1 MAEKTVLAVDL
12 GAESGRVMAVHFDG
26 RALRLDELHRFP
38 NTTVTINGTLHWNFL
53 RLWGDIQAG
62 IEKGRA
68 LQPAGIGVDTWGVDF
83 GLLDGQGNLIGNP
96 VHYRDGRT
104 NGMMGRAF
112 AKVPRAQIFART
124 GIQFMPINTLYQL
137 LSLVESGSPQL
148 QIADTFLTAP
158 DLFNYWL
165 TGEKVCEYS
174 NATTTQL
181 LDASTGAWAMDLMVA
196 LGIPGRIF
204 PEVVPPGTRLGSYAG
219 IPVIAPACHDTG
231 SAVAAL
237 PVQAAVPA
245 VVEDYAYISSG
256 TWSLVGLEIGRP
268 ILTPEALAA
277 NVTNEGGVYGTVR
290 LLKNV
295 MGLWILQQCR
305 AAWEGEGRSL
315 SYGEIVELAQGAE
328 PLASVFNPND
338 PVFLPPGDHPRR
350 IADFCSRTDQSVP
363 VTTGEIARSVLES
376 LALAY
381 RETLEQL
388 TAVSGRSVSVL
399 HVAGGGSRNEL
410 LNQMTADATGL
421 PVVAGPVEATVIG
434 NALVQL
440 IALGEIAD
448 LRQARAVVAGM
459 DELRRYEPRDKSV
472 WDDAY
477 GRYQAISQLTGDD
490 IGN

>member
-1 MAEKTVLAVDL
+1 MAESTVLAVDL

-26 RALRLDELHRFP
+26 RRLRLEELHRFP
-38 NTTVTINGTLHWNFL
+38 NTTATINGTLYWDFL

-83 GLLDGQGNLIGNP
+83 GLLDSQNNLIGNP

-104 NGMMGRAF
+104 AGMMAQAF
-112 AKVPRAQIFART
+112 KRMPRAEIFART

-137 LSLVESGSPQL
+137 LSMVEAGSPQL

-165 TGEKVCEYS
+165 TGAKVCEYS

-181 LDASTGAWAMDLMVA
+181 LDAATGDWATGIMDR
-196 LGIPGRIF
+196 LGIPARIF
-204 PEVVPPGTRLGSYAG
+204 PELVPPGTRLGTYAG

-231 SAVAAL
+231 SAVAA
-237 PVQAAVPA
+237 VPA
-245 VVEDYAYISSG
+245 RVDNYAYISSG
-256 TWSLVGLEIGRP
+256 TWSLVGLEIDRP

-277 NVTNEGGVYGTVR
+277 NVTNEGGVYGTIR

-305 AAWEGEGRSL
+305 ATWSAAGQPLG
-315 SYGEIVELAQGAE
+315 YGDIVNLAQTAE
-328 PLASVFNPND
+328 PLTSIFNPNH
-338 PVFLPPGDHPRR
+338 PVFLAPGDHPQR
-350 IADFCSRTDQSVP
+350 IAELCPLLDQPTP
-363 VTTGEIARSVLES
+363 VTPGEIARSVLES

-388 TAVSGRSVSVL
+388 MSVSGRSVSVL
-399 HVAGGGSRNEL
+399 HIAGGGSRNEL

-421 PVVAGPVEATVIG
+421 PVVAGPAEATVIG

-440 IALGEIAD
+440 ITLGEIAD
-448 LRQARAVVAGM
+448 LQQARAIVAGM
-459 DELRRYEPRDKSV
+459 DELRHYEPRDTAV
-472 WDDAY
+472 WDEAY
-477 GRYQAISQLTGDD
+477 ERYRLIGQLTGDPAA
-490 IGN
+490 